1 MAHLNGNAS
10 NFIYTPF
17 PLLAQFQRTH
27 YKSTQ
32 GVLKIEMTDTIF
44 RGFVCA
50 AEKKKGRNILIKNRN
65 ANMISRNIPILYHRV
80 WKFQDFSVTQIL
92 REIKIGESRVRIC
105 HFNKLRSFEF

>member
-44 RGFVCA
+44 RGFFVRQR
-50 AEKKKGRNILIKNRN
+50 KKRRNILIKNRN
-65 ANMISRNIPILYHRV
+65 ANMILLNIPILSMCGNFRIFLSLRFYV
-80 WKFQDFSVTQIL
+80 KSIIENLEVMKLPFIAIL
-92 REIKIGESRVRIC
+92 
-105 HFNKLRSFEF
+105 